1 MSEEFCFLTRQ
12 HLTDVLD
19 MSRNTL
25 EVDVLI
31 HAIKKTIEIESELK
45 ERYGVQYIEVDTDE
59 PVPEEPQEI
68 ETVEDTA
75 TSPEMLNPRSAAAL
89 REKWKKYQKEKQKE
103 KEGNENKAKK
113 TVEYNKFKGI
123 ISSVFDMYMDIY
135 ISKEDQY
142 VHIINNTNN
151 LD

>member
-142 VHIINNTNN
+142 VYIINNTNN